1 MLQKEKTENVK
12 IGIDKIVLSIDLRE
26 CKVDLNKL
34 QELNAMI
41 VKDDNTS
48 PCRVLYDENEQRVYI
63 KYIKIDRKQSEIKMF
78 DRLAIG
84 KEVDFTYNTL
94 EATLPT
100 CKNKTNINNVS
111 TERELLEV
119 LELIQQE
126 LKALGFGNVDLKSAL
141 IKEIEINV
149 NVPLEREFKEYE
161 KVFEYCKELLPKGLK
176 ATDNKNGAG
185 LNGSYKGNNGEYT
198 GFKVGNGSR
207 TLKFYDKKT
216 NVLKKYGEQEKGEL
230 LRIEYRYM
238 NTVTVKNNLGTN
250 RLGDLLEDKGMER
263 VRKAFKDSLEK
274 DLINRVYKDIDKQL
288 KHARK
293 YLKSRSGKRSA
304 IYEYIIE
311 YKPIDVE
318 ILMGALKEVGN
329 SNYKRAC
336 ITILEKV
343 GEYESTSGE
352 LLEINRDKFIGN
364 IKRINEVLGALGY
377 KNIELEKTQEV
388 NEILQKLY

>member
-1 MLQKEKTENVK
+1 MLQKEKVENAK

-41 VKDDNTS
+41 VKDDKTS

-63 KYIKIDRKQSEIKMF
+63 KYIKIDRKQSDIKMF

-84 KEVDFTYNTL
+84 KEVDFAYNTL
-94 EATLPT
+94 EVTLPT

-126 LKALGFGNVDLKSAL
+126 LKGLGFGNVDLKSAL

-274 DLINRVYKDIDKQL
+274 DLINRIYKDIDKQL

-293 YLKSRSGKRSA
+293 YLKRCRDTKGACKYVVS
-304 IYEYIIE
+304 

-318 ILMGALKEVGN
+318 IVIDVLKDITNPKSYARDCKVLLKEIA
-329 SNYKRAC
+329 KHQ
-336 ITILEKV
+336 K
-343 GEYESTSGE
+343 TSGE
-352 LLEINRDKFIGN
+352 LLGINKDKFIGN
-364 IKRINEVLGALGY
+364 IKRINEILGCLGY
-377 KNIELEKTQEV
+377 ESIELKRTPYINKE
-388 NEILQKLY
+388 LQKYH